1 MFSTNF
7 VTPIVSSDTVVIASL
22 STMTDISTNFSTKG
36 GRPNITEC
44 FWQKFAR
51 VKMQGKKNVLVTTF
65 GATFFR
71 AGSDLGILF
80 GFLGNVVITSRI
92 KETKLTYE
100 PMTLISAVR
109 LRISKPS
116 RSAVQ
121 PNQPI
126 ILLL

>member
-1 MFSTNF
+1 
-7 VTPIVSSDTVVIASL
+7 
-22 STMTDISTNFSTKG
+22 MTDISTNFSTKG